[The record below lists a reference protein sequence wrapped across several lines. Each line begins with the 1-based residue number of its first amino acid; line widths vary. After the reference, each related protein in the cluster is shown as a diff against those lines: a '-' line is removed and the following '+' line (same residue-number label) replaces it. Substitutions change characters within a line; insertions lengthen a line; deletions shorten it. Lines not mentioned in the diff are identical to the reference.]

1 MSASVVRI
9 LEFLTHLH
17 EIGKSYNT
25 INVYRSMLSTTL
37 PEVNGVKLGVHPLI
51 KRLLAGCYNSNP
63 PRPRYESTWDP
74 QQVISFISGL
84 GSNAQLSLA
93 QLSYK
98 TVTIIALATLLRVS
112 ELAAISLSSV
122 AFVQGGARFSLSKPR
137 KAQHTGPLQSLFI
150 PSFADHECCPVDSL
164 KEYVRRTTSL
174 RKGGE
179 NSSLFISV
187 IAPHAEV
194 TSNTLSRWVK
204 NQLGLAGV
212 DTNFSAHS
220 TRGAAASAAA
230 AKGASIDD
238 ILKAGSWTREATFNS
253 FYRRAVRQP
262 VASAIF
268 STDRS
273 DSGPL
278 RGLQSHP

>member
-1 MSASVVRI
+1 M
-9 LEFLTHLH
+9 
-17 EIGKSYNT
+17 
-25 INVYRSMLSTTL
+25 
-37 PEVNGVKLGVHPLI
+37 
-51 KRLLAGCYNSNP
+51 
-63 PRPRYESTWDP
+63 
-74 QQVISFISGL
+74 
-84 GSNAQLSLA
+84 
-93 QLSYK
+93 
-98 TVTIIALATLLRVS
+98 S

-150 PSFADHECCPVDSL
+150 PSFADHEYCPVDSL

-238 ILKAGSWTREATFNS
+238 ILKAPAFAGPGRQLSIHSIDGRCGNPLHPQYFRQIAATRDHYVDYKVT
-253 FYRRAVRQP
+253 
-262 VASAIF
+262 
-268 STDRS
+268 
-273 DSGPL
+273 L
-278 RGLQSHP
+278 RVET